1 MSNFNIGD
9 KVVCVDDK
17 FPPDISKL
25 YDALPV
31 KDTTYVV
38 RDIRLG
44 INLTMEGDVSV
55 LLIGLVNPK
64 ADSKAGLERGFPRR
78 PFSVRLMNSAASRL
92 RASRS
97 KKRKSCL
104 NRLKRSGRRIPA
116 ISKKS
121 RCNCRISSSTASIS
135 SPRRAASFSLSDKS
149 IGVLIALLIPFRHG
163 QPFVILSKL
172 AQQAAHFFRLK
183 FWLWK

>member
-44 INLTMEGDVSV
+44 INLTLEGDVSV

-64 ADSKAGLERGFPRR
+64 ADSKANLERGFRADRFR
-78 PFSVRLMNSAASRL
+78 PLEELQNENSKTVEKEKETL
-92 RASRS
+92 
-97 KKRKSCL
+97 
-104 NRLKRSGRRIPA
+104 
-116 ISKKS
+116 
-121 RCNCRISSSTASIS
+121 
-135 SPRRAASFSLSDKS
+135 
-149 IGVLIALLIPFRHG
+149 
-163 QPFVILSKL
+163 QPLEV
-172 AQQAAHFFRLK
+172 
-183 FWLWK
+183 

>member
-17 FPPDISKL
+17 FPRDISKL

-44 INLTMEGDVSV
+44 INLTLEGDVSV

-64 ADSKAGLERGFPRR
+64 ADSKANLERGFRADRFR
-78 PFSVRLMNSAASRL
+78 PLEEL
-92 RASRS
+92 RNE
-97 KKRKSCL
+97 K
-104 NRLKRSGRRIPA
+104 
-116 ISKKS
+116 
-121 RCNCRISSSTASIS
+121 TASK
-135 SPRRAASFSLSDKS
+135 PEEEKKEF
-149 IGVLIALLIPFRHG
+149 V
-163 QPFVILSKL
+163 QPIE
-172 AQQAAHFFRLK
+172 A
-183 FWLWK
+183 

>member
-1 MSNFNIGD
+1 MLNYGVGD

-25 YDALPV
+25 YTALPV

-64 ADSKAGLERGFPRR
+64 ADSKAGLERGFRADRFR
-78 PFSVRLMNSAASRL
+78 PLEE
-92 RASRS
+92 
-97 KKRKSCL
+97 
-104 NRLKRSGRRIPA
+104 
-116 ISKKS
+116 
-121 RCNCRISSSTASIS
+121 
-135 SPRRAASFSLSDKS
+135 
-149 IGVLIALLIPFRHG
+149 RHG
-163 QPFVILSKL
+163 KQTAANAAEEKKEQTQPVE
-172 AQQAAHFFRLK
+172 AA
-183 FWLWK
+183 

>member
-1 MSNFNIGD
+1 MTNFGVGD

-31 KDTTYVV
+31 KDSTYVV

-64 ADSKAGLERGFPRR
+64 AESKSALERGFRADRFR
-78 PFSVRLMNSAASRL
+78 PLQELREKQTATNAAQEQ
-92 RASRS
+92 
-97 KKRKSCL
+97 KE
-104 NRLKRSGRRIPA
+104 
-116 ISKKS
+116 
-121 RCNCRISSSTASIS
+121 
-135 SPRRAASFSLSDKS
+135 
-149 IGVLIALLIPFRHG
+149 
-163 QPFVILSKL
+163 L
-172 AQQAAHFFRLK
+172 AQPVEVT
-183 FWLWK
+183 

>member
-44 INLTMEGDVSV
+44 INLTLEGDVSV

-64 ADSKAGLERGFPRR
+64 ADSKANLERGFRADRFR
-78 PFSVRLMNSAASRL
+78 PLEELQNENSATVEKENETL
-92 RASRS
+92 
-97 KKRKSCL
+97 
-104 NRLKRSGRRIPA
+104 
-116 ISKKS
+116 
-121 RCNCRISSSTASIS
+121 
-135 SPRRAASFSLSDKS
+135 
-149 IGVLIALLIPFRHG
+149 
-163 QPFVILSKL
+163 QPLEV
-172 AQQAAHFFRLK
+172 
-183 FWLWK
+183 

>member
-1 MSNFNIGD
+1 MCNYGIGD

-55 LLIGLVNPK
+55 LLVGLVNPK
-64 ADSKAGLERGFPRR
+64 ADSKAGLERGFRADRFR
-78 PFSVRLMNSAASRL
+78 PLDELRNEKSA
-92 RASRS
+92 S
-97 KKRKSCL
+97 K
-104 NRLKRSGRRIPA
+104 PEEE
-116 ISKKS
+116 KKEH
-121 RCNCRISSSTASIS
+121 
-135 SPRRAASFSLSDKS
+135 F
-149 IGVLIALLIPFRHG
+149 
-163 QPFVILSKL
+163 QPTE
-172 AQQAAHFFRLK
+172 A
-183 FWLWK
+183 

>member
-1 MSNFNIGD
+1 MSNFSIGD

-44 INLTMEGDVSV
+44 INLTLEGDVSV

-64 ADSKAGLERGFPRR
+64 ADSKAGLERGFRADRFR
-78 PFSVRLMNSAASRL
+78 PLEEL
-92 RASRS
+92 R
-97 KKRKSCL
+97 
-104 NRLKRSGRRIPA
+104 NEQ
-116 ISKKS
+116 
-121 RCNCRISSSTASIS
+121 TAS
-135 SPRRAASFSLSDKS
+135 KS
-149 IGVLIALLIPFRHG
+149 VEEKKELL
-163 QPFVILSKL
+163 QPIET
-172 AQQAAHFFRLK
+172 
-183 FWLWK
+183 

>member
-1 MSNFNIGD
+1 MCNYGIGD

-55 LLIGLVNPK
+55 LLVGLINPK
-64 ADSKAGLERGFPRR
+64 ADSKAGLERGFRADRFR
-78 PFSVRLMNSAASRL
+78 PLDELRGEKSA
-92 RASRS
+92 S
-97 KKRKSCL
+97 K
-104 NRLKRSGRRIPA
+104 PEEE
-116 ISKKS
+116 KKE
-121 RCNCRISSSTASIS
+121 
-135 SPRRAASFSLSDKS
+135 L
-149 IGVLIALLIPFRHG
+149 H
-163 QPFVILSKL
+163 QPVE
-172 AQQAAHFFRLK
+172 A
-183 FWLWK
+183 